1 MDNKFSINI
10 KIGERIYPLRIER
23 ADEERIRLA
32 AKLINEK
39 VTSYKQK
46 YSDRDV
52 QDCLAMA
59 CIQFANK
66 MLELESKADDTP
78 VVEAVQGLNDKIEQF
93 LQNS

>member
-1 MDNKFSINI
+1 MDDKFSINI

-32 AKLINEK
+32 AKLIDEK
-39 VTSYKQK
+39 VSSYKQK

-59 CIQFANK
+59 SIQFATK

-78 VVEAVQGLNDKIEQF
+78 VVDAVKEINDKIEQF
-93 LQNS
+93 LQGN